1 MELEAHLLGTSSAR
15 PANGRE
21 VSGSIVIVGKYQIA
35 IDAGEGFQTR
45 LKKQAQVL
53 KNAKWET
60 RISHTRLDAIA
71 LTHGHLD
78 HCWGVLPML
87 LSMGLDCKKNPLSVL
102 APLHHDAYIAL
113 VKDGMDAKMP
123 DSVPTV
129 DLINQMRFW
138 WAHLFNKIS
147 PEDMFPIFWYTVSW
161 IDGEEKWLQLDP
173 QNGTVSQLSTPPKP
187 IGPHSLTPH
196 QTIHSVP
203 SCGWRITSAD
213 RLGKFNAKR
222 SAELGLSH
230 NQISKLA
237 NGEDITYV
245 ATSATT
251 SSATTSSATTGVIS
265 VANEILLAS
274 DFRGPSTSGV
284 SILITGDTG
293 ADAPELLALAKA
305 APLNLLIHESTYSD
319 SYQTNAINYLH
330 STSRDA
336 AKVATKIAAE
346 NLVLTHYSSRFVKTE
361 IPLTEARED
370 HPRVHAGEDGDI
382 FQIERDGSLKI
393 FRISDGSPSQI
404 FEPF

>member
-1 MELEAHLLGTSSAR
+1 
-15 PANGRE
+15 
-21 VSGSIVIVGKYQIA
+21 
-35 IDAGEGFQTR
+35 
-45 LKKQAQVL
+45 
-53 KNAKWET
+53 
-60 RISHTRLDAIA
+60 
-71 LTHGHLD
+71 
-78 HCWGVLPML
+78 
-87 LSMGLDCKKNPLSVL
+87 MGLDCKKNPLSVL
-102 APLHHDAYIAL
+102 APLHHDAYRAL
-113 VKDGMDAKMP
+113 VNDGIDAIMP

-138 WAHLFNKIS
+138 WAHLFDKILS
-147 PEDMFPIFWYTVSW
+147 EDMFPIYWYTVSW
-161 IDGEEKWLQLDP
+161 IDGEEKWLQLNP

-196 QTIHSVP
+196 QTTHSVP

-213 RLGKFNAKR
+213 RPGKFNAKR
-222 SAELGLSH
+222 SVELGLSD

-237 NGEDITYV
+237 NGEDITII
-245 ATSATT
+245 ATSAA
-251 SSATTSSATTGVIS
+251 SSSTPSANS
-265 VANEILLAS
+265 AANEILLAS

-305 APLNLLIHESTYSD
+305 APINLLIHESTYSD
-319 SYQTNAINYLH
+319 SHQSNAIKYLH

-336 AKVATKIAAE
+336 AKVATKIAAD
-346 NLVLTHYSSRFVKTE
+346 NLVLTHFSSRFVETE
-361 IPLTEARED
+361 IPLTEAREA
-370 HPRVHAGEDGDI
+370 HSRVHAGEDGDI

>member
-1 MELEAHLLGTSSAR
+1 MELEEHLLGTSSAR

-45 LKKQAQVL
+45 LKKQAKVL
-53 KNAKWET
+53 KNAKWES
-60 RISHTRLDAIA
+60 RISHTRLDVIA

-87 LSMGLDCKKNPLSVL
+87 LSMGLDCRNSPLSVL
-102 APLHHDAYIAL
+102 APLHHDAYHAL
-113 VKDGMDAKMP
+113 AKDGMDAKMP
-123 DSVPTV
+123 DSVPAV

-138 WAHLFNKIS
+138 WELLFDKIS
-147 PEDMFPIFWYTVSW
+147 SEEMFPIFWYTVSW

-173 QNGTVSQLSTPPKP
+173 QNSTVSQLSAPPKP

-213 RLGKFNAKR
+213 RPGKFNAQR
-222 SAELGLSH
+222 SAELSLSD

-237 NGEDITYV
+237 NGEDITII
-245 ATSATT
+245 ATSDAS
-251 SSATTSSATTGVIS
+251 SSAPSANS
-265 VANEILLAS
+265 AANEILLAS

-293 ADAPELLALAKA
+293 AEAPELLALAKA

-319 SYQTNAINYLH
+319 SHQSNAINYLH

-336 AKVATKIAAE
+336 AKVATQIAAE
-346 NLVLTHYSSRFVKTE
+346 NLVLTHYSSRFVETE
-361 IPLTEARED
+361 IPLTEAREA

-393 FRISDGSPSQI
+393 FRISDGSPFQI
-404 FEPF
+404 LEPF